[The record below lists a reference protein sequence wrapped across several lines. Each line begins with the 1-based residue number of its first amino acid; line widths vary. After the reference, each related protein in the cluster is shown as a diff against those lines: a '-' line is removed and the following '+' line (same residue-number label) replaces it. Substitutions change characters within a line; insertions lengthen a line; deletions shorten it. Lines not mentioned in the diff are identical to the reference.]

1 MSEVGYRGPQVCKI
15 VGITYRQLDYWAR
28 TELVRPSVMDANG
41 SGTQRLYS
49 YRDLVELKV
58 IKQMLDAG
66 ISLQSARKA
75 VESLR
80 KFDEE
85 LASVRIVIQ
94 GPNIVLAQ
102 SDEQVMDLLRGGQ
115 GVLSVVLDIEPLQQ
129 TITEAVQLA
138 FETGEAGTESA
149 TGTNGTTRAAAR

>member
-1 MSEVGYRGPQVCKI
+1 MSESGYRGPQVCKI

-80 KFDEE
+80 GFDED
-85 LASVRIVIQ
+85 LASVRIVLQ
-94 GPNIVLAQ
+94 GPNVVLAQ

-115 GVLSVVLDIEPLQQ
+115 GVLSMVLELQPLQN

-138 FETGEAGTESA
+138 FETGADPS
-149 TGTNGTTRAAAR
+149 TRAAAR